1 MIRSVYIYLLTF
13 CSITLGAQPY
23 GTKTTTGSPIELIPE
38 LTIDGRFYPEF
49 LLGEK
54 FYNSQIEYRI
64 SDKILVEI
72 QLFYSRYGIKER
84 IRMPMLLKARISNN
98 LYLVAGPEMEYD
110 MGKEVDSSKPRLS
123 LNSGVEYRR
132 DDGFYINALFNYQ
145 LNNSNIGPQGNIGK
159 SNMISVGSGIKF

>member
-1 MIRSVYIYLLTF
+1 
-13 CSITLGAQPY
+13 
-23 GTKTTTGSPIELIPE
+23 
-38 LTIDGRFYPEF
+38 
-49 LLGEK
+49 
-54 FYNSQIEYRI
+54 
-64 SDKILVEI
+64 
-72 QLFYSRYGIKER
+72 
-84 IRMPMLLKARISNN
+84 MPMLLKARISNN